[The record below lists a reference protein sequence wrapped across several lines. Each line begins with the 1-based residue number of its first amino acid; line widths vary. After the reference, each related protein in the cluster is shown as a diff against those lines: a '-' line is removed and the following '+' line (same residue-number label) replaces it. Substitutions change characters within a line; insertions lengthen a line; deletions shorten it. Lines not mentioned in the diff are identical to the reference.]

1 MRKPFSYF
9 RGSCYGYPGSSSRVE
24 LAGMKHPLLD
34 VGLTSA
40 CFVGSWK
47 RAPMDWQ
54 MRLQSTRK
62 PRRAPFKRHGEYK
75 YLVHMPG
82 AAHGSYSRHLQ
93 FALGMGA
100 VVLKWEIGRAACRE
114 RVCKYV

>member
-1 MRKPFSYF
+1 MN
-9 RGSCYGYPGSSSRVE
+9 
-24 LAGMKHPLLD
+24 HPLLD

-40 CFVGSWK
+40 CFVNNWK

-82 AAHGSYSRHLQ
+82 AARGSYSRHLQ

-100 VVLKWEIGRAACRE
+100 VVLKWDNPFFEFRSEERRVGKECVSPCRS
-114 RVCKYV
+114 RWSP